1 MSQARANSDI
11 IPWSSLVRSSFFL
24 TTVALAFAA
33 TSTQALAQNALAQR
47 IARAPDGV
55 VHVQFIGR
63 PLVCG
68 DGRDMI
74 GYRKALFAK
83 SFQSIGNWNAPTC
96 RPGPVRV
103 ALTVDNGKVT
113 RLETSV
119 SGSWPRATEP
129 WTILCRCPRVTDLGT
144 ITSSE
149 AAAFFF
155 GIIPQLE
162 RTGLG
167 GDKSRFLLP
176 AVLADDPSVLPRL
189 ISLARDNARLQE
201 TRRQA
206 IQWIGLL
213 GDASVVPVL
222 VEFARGG
229 GASPAGEDIDVDDE
243 APGKKGLATGAMAA
257 LSTLEEGVGVP
268 ALIDLARTGTSGT
281 RGAAV
286 FWLGQTGDRRAFA
299 ALHAVIEN
307 AREDE
312 RIRSHAIFS
321 MSHGGNTPDSEFA
334 YLRALYPR
342 VTSTKMK
349 EAILMG
355 MGEDESGGSTWL
367 IDRARDTGEQIAMRK
382 NALFWAGQKK
392 STPTKDLVA
401 FYRSTSEP
409 TLREHMVFVLSQRDD
424 DAALNELMR
433 IARDDSDRQM
443 RSRALFWLGQK
454 DDPRVTKMIGD
465 RVLR

>member
-1 MSQARANSDI
+1 VSQPRANSDT
-11 IPWSSLVRSSFFL
+11 IPWSSFVRSSFIF
-24 TTVALAFAA
+24 TTVALVYAA
-33 TSTQALAQNALAQR
+33 TSTRTLAQNTLAQR

-55 VHVQFIGR
+55 AHVQFIGR

-68 DGRDMI
+68 DGRDLI
-74 GYRKALFAK
+74 GYRKALFAE

-103 ALTVDNGKVT
+103 ALTVANGRVT
-113 RLETSV
+113 RLKTSV
-119 SGSWPRATEP
+119 SGDWARTTE
-129 WTILCRCPRVTDLGT
+129 RVTDLGT
-144 ITSSE
+144 ITSGE
-149 AAAFFF
+149 AATYFF

-162 RTGLG
+162 LSGPGR
-167 GDKSRFLLP
+167 DKSRFLLP
-176 AVLADDPSVLPRL
+176 AVLADDPSTLPRL

-243 APGKKGLATGAMAA
+243 APGKKGLATAAMAA

-268 ALIDLARTGTSGT
+268 ALIDLARTGSAGT

-286 FWLGQTGDRRAFA
+286 FWLAQTGDRRAFA
-299 ALHAVIEN
+299 ALHGVIEN

-342 VTSTKMK
+342 VMSTKMK

-355 MGEDESGGSTWL
+355 MGADESGGSTWL
-367 IDRARDTGEQIAMRK
+367 IDKARDTGEPIAMRK

-401 FYRSTSEP
+401 YYRTTSEP
-409 TLREHMVFVLSQRDD
+409 TLREHAIFVLSQRDD
-424 DAALNELMR
+424 DASLNELMR